1 MRRTVVWSTTCAA
14 FDETSCQATLNIAA
28 SAEAVTFASVTA
40 TVTLTDGPLKSF
52 CPVRDHSAVFVLQT
66 KWQKRSISV
75 AKCLCLYGEQRYVV
89 QSEHHSCAAKSVSLV
104 KSSYLCKTAC
114 FPRHLDGQ
122 SLWCIHSLRNG
133 YVSLGAGVGQSG
145 CGCED
150 CDFGRGSAEVR
161 ERFI

>member
-1 MRRTVVWSTTCAA
+1 MRLSFNRISDVPYSRAVNDVRCVRRNVLSSHSQYCSLSRSGYFCVGHCDGNDNRWS
-14 FDETSCQATLNIAA
+14 FEELLPRSR
-28 SAEAVTFASVTA
+28 
-40 TVTLTDGPLKSF
+40 SF
-52 CPVRDHSAVFVLQT
+52 CCFRVRT

-133 YVSLGAGVGQSG
+133 YAFLGTGVGQSG
-145 CGCED
+145 CGCGL
-150 CDFGRGSAEVR
+150 CLWVR
-161 ERFI
+161 